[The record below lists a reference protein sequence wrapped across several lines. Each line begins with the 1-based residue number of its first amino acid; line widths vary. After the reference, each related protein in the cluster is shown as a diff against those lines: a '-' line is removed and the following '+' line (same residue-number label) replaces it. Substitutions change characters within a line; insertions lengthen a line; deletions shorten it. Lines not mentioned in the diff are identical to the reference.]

1 MMKQSQREE
10 MLLTQKLN
18 PRQIML
24 IKLLQIPTVMMEQRI
39 NEELESNPA
48 LEEVDEEPSSMNEEE
63 NMLNT
68 ERYEENSDESRNT
81 DLVEEYFSREYDNY
95 DGPSMKPRDDDE
107 ERRSFMENSQVSN
120 ETYQENLLA
129 QLDLLMLSAED
140 RKIANFIVGS
150 IDEDGYIQ
158 RSSAELAIDMLFA
171 MNISTTE
178 ENVEKLI
185 KNVVQRLEPAGIGA
199 RDLRECLLIQLER
212 IEPKTN
218 IISLAK
224 QIVADHYDEFTKKR
238 FDRIKK
244 NLACSD
250 EDFHSAI
257 DFITK
262 NLNPKPG
269 EGTFV
274 ATGAASIVPDFE
286 VVVDEREQT
295 LELLMPNI
303 KLPRLRLSKQY
314 ESMYD
319 ELKNNEH
326 IAQKERD
333 EAMEFVRQKVNAA
346 QWFIEAL
353 SQRETTLYK
362 TMTSIMEHQ
371 KEFFLTGDEMMLKPM
386 ILNDIAKEI
395 EVDVSTIS
403 RVVKEKY
410 VLTQYGTIP
419 LKFFFSES
427 ITTVEGDDVSTRKI
441 KKIIK
446 DAIDE
451 ESKDNPLTDQALCDM
466 LIEKGYH
473 VARRTVA
480 KYREQLGIPVAR
492 MRK

>member
-1 MMKQSQREE
+1 
-10 MLLTQKLN
+10 
-18 PRQIML
+18 
-24 IKLLQIPTVMMEQRI
+24 
-39 NEELESNPA
+39 
-48 LEEVDEEPSSMNEEE
+48 
-63 NMLNT
+63 
-68 ERYEENSDESRNT
+68 
-81 DLVEEYFSREYDNY
+81 
-95 DGPSMKPRDDDE
+95 
-107 ERRSFMENSQVSN
+107 
-120 ETYQENLLA
+120 
-129 QLDLLMLSAED
+129 
-140 RKIANFIVGS
+140 
-150 IDEDGYIQ
+150 
-158 RSSAELAIDMLFA
+158 
-171 MNISTTE
+171 
-178 ENVEKLI
+178 
-185 KNVVQRLEPAGIGA
+185 
-199 RDLRECLLIQLER
+199 
-212 IEPKTN
+212 
-218 IISLAK
+218 
-224 QIVADHYDEFTKKR
+224 
-238 FDRIKK
+238 
-244 NLACSD
+244 
-250 EDFHSAI
+250 
-257 DFITK
+257 
-262 NLNPKPG
+262 
-269 EGTFV
+269 
-274 ATGAASIVPDFE
+274 
-286 VVVDEREQT
+286 
-295 LELLMPNI
+295 
-303 KLPRLRLSKQY
+303 
-314 ESMYD
+314 MYD

-371 KEFFLTGDEMMLKPM
+371 KEFFLTGDEMTLKPM